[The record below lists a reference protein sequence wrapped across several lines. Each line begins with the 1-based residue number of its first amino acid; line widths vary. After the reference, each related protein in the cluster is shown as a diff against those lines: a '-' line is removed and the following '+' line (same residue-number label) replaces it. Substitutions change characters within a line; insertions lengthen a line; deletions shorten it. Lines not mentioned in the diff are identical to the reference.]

1 MHAFR
6 FNSKGSRSCVDLL
19 PPERTPRPATKA
31 GLSRPL
37 DIVDVEFETVSTVA
51 RRGPYPVFNDNSRVS
66 DAEHAR
72 RSPAIEVATVSLPV
86 KMLLRLET
94 LLQRA
99 SPKTFA
105 ALVAGICASTFVFLV
120 GLPGGA
126 AAVATPP
133 LVLAGVKTSV
143 NEANGMK
150 VLSVY
155 GTVENR
161 SDAPKAVPTILVDV
175 IANGKRVTASRVL
188 AATDTLAAGES
199 RPFSTRLLH
208 TGGKLPD
215 VSVSFGKPGA
225 SAP

>member
-6 FNSKGSRSCVDLL
+6 FNSKDAAASTDLL
-19 PPERTPRPATKA
+19 PPERAPRSAAKS
-31 GLSRPL
+31 GISRSL
-37 DIVDVEFETVSTVA
+37 DVVDAEFETVPTVS
-51 RRGPYPVFNDNSRVS
+51 RRGPYPVFNDNSRAHIRAGS
-66 DAEHAR
+66 AR
-72 RSPAIEVATVSLPV
+72 TSTTGASSLP
-86 KMLLRLET
+86 MRALLRLET
-94 LLQRA
+94 MLQMA

-105 ALVAGICASTFVFLV
+105 ALVAGIGASTFVFFI

-126 AAVATPP
+126 VAVPSPP
-133 LVLAGVKTSV
+133 LVLADVTTSV

-150 VLSVY
+150 VLSVF

-161 SDAPKAVPTILVDV
+161 SNAPKAVPTILVDV

-188 AATDTLAAGES
+188 PGSDTLGAGES
-199 RPFSTRLLH
+199 RAFSTRLLH

-215 VSVSFGKPGA
+215 VTVSFGQPGV